1 METEKRDYKN
11 DYDNDWKDIVEDK
24 SGELNKD
31 QVMRELSDYGILIS
45 SMSIILDHV
54 TGGRISKPLTLPE
67 IVCQVADEN
76 YNDGFAD
83 ERKEY
88 EETIESLDTSCGNFR
103 AEVARLTAERDRMRE
118 EIEIA
123 IRTLDDF
130 ECKSASQRVNVVS
143 ATKRHLQ
150 AALKSEAPNDN
161 AKSKR
166 TMTQEELDLLHA
178 NLE

>member
-1 METEKRDYKN
+1 MEYKEKYKEELRAV
-11 DYDNDWKDIVEDK
+11 YDEPLGAAEFESVAEWIDRVAA
-24 SGELNKD
+24 GEYAD
-31 QVMRELSDYGILIS
+31 ADVMSL
-45 SMSIILDHV
+45 
-54 TGGRISKPLTLPE
+54 
-67 IVCQVADEN
+67 VAV
-76 YNDGFAD
+76 
-83 ERKEY
+83 R
-88 EETIESLDTSCGNFR
+88 ESLR

-130 ECKSASQRVNVVS
+130 ECKSASQRVHVVS